1 MLDVVALWIVKH
13 VWIYPCRVWAWMHIN
28 LATLKELGKRL
39 SHKDLYGLSSET
51 RSICQSYGIRIYTT
65 TIGPELLDGSA
76 TVFS

>member
-1 MLDVVALWIVKH
+1 
-13 VWIYPCRVWAWMHIN
+13 MHIN

-51 RSICQSYGIRIYTT
+51 RSICQSYGIRVHTT